1 MYLEVSDLAND
12 IANKAAKHLSKKVE
26 YVRCSDIEQ
35 YMTEVENIEFI
46 DYKFKNNL
54 NKLLLGSISK
64 VQDEFIITTN
74 KNLSDEYKN
83 FTKMH
88 DIILQKDYLPEDFDK
103 EVAADIGAGIL
114 MVNDQALRYALK
126 KFKKFN
132 DISNYFNMS
141 KSAFRVR
148 TIQYLEFNEKFTYNT
163 AYKLFKY
170 FYCTSWYPYPSY
182 NLTTD
187 SIEYVSSIVLV
198 ISVISATLALLL
210 SSKIIFE

>member
-1 MYLEVSDLAND
+1 MDCICDGLYYEVSDLAND

-26 YVRCSDIEQ
+26 YIRCSDIEQ

-54 NKLLLGSISK
+54 NKVLLGSISK

-88 DIILQKDYLPEDFDK
+88 EIIHYYRDYSYLSKSHAFSDFISQKDYLPEDFDK

-114 MVNDQALRYALK
+114 MANDQALKYALS
-126 KFKKFN
+126 KFKNINKLTNHFSM
-132 DISNYFNMS
+132 SNATL
-141 KSAFRVR
+141 KVR
-148 TIQYLEFNEKFTYNT
+148 IMQYLEFTENYSYYSSCE
-163 AYKLFKY
+163 LFKAN
-170 FYCTSWYPYPSY
+170 
-182 NLTTD
+182 NLLT
-187 SIEYVSSIVLV
+187 
-198 ISVISATLALLL
+198 
-210 SSKIIFE
+210 

>member
-1 MYLEVSDLAND
+1 LYLEVSDLAND

-26 YVRCSDIEQ
+26 HVRCTGIEQ
-35 YMTEVENIEFI
+35 HMTEVEKIEFI

-74 KNLSDEYKN
+74 QNLSDEYKN

-88 DIILQKDYLPEDFDK
+88 EIIHYYRDYTYLSKSHAFSDFILQKDYLPEDFYK

-126 KFKKFN
+126 KFKIFN

-170 FYCTSWYPYPSY
+170 FYCTS
-182 NLTTD
+182 
-187 SIEYVSSIVLV
+187 
-198 ISVISATLALLL
+198 
-210 SSKIIFE
+210 

>member
-1 MYLEVSDLAND
+1 
-12 IANKAAKHLSKKVE
+12 
-26 YVRCSDIEQ
+26 
-35 YMTEVENIEFI
+35 MTEVENIEFI

-88 DIILQKDYLPEDFDK
+88 DIIHYYRDYSYNSESHAFSDFILQKDYLPEDFDK

-170 FYCTSWYPYPSY
+170 FYCTS
-182 NLTTD
+182 
-187 SIEYVSSIVLV
+187 
-198 ISVISATLALLL
+198 
-210 SSKIIFE
+210 

>member
-1 MYLEVSDLAND
+1 MDCICDGLYFEVSDLAND

-26 YVRCSDIEQ
+26 YIRCSDIEQ

-46 DYKFKNNL
+46 DYKFKSNL

-88 DIILQKDYLPEDFDK
+88 EIIHYYRDYSYLSESHAFSDFISQKDYLPEDFDK
-103 EVAADIGAGIL
+103 EVAADIGASIL
-114 MVNDQALRYALK
+114 MANDRALRYALK

-132 DISNYFNMS
+132 DISNYFNMN
-141 KSAFRVR
+141 KATLRVR
-148 TIQYLEFNEKFTYNT
+148 ITQYLEFNENFTYDT
-163 AYKLFKY
+163 AYSLFKY
-170 FYCTSWYPYPSY
+170 FYCTS
-182 NLTTD
+182 
-187 SIEYVSSIVLV
+187 
-198 ISVISATLALLL
+198 
-210 SSKIIFE
+210 